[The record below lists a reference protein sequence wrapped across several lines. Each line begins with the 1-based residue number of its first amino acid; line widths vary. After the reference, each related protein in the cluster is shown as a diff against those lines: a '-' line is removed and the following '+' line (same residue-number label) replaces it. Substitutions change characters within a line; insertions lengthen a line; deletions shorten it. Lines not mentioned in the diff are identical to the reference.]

1 LLIVS
6 RVSPVQTNFNAG
18 VISRR
23 LQARADLNLYDIAV
37 AAGTGWVPLVEG
49 GLDACPGLI
58 HVAQAAGPCRLIPFE
73 YNVTQGY
80 VVEMSAGKA
89 RFYTND
95 TRIETGGGDPVE
107 LVIPYDKPAI
117 DALMWEQSYDVLYLF
132 HGAWQTQELS
142 RTAADAFDLNP
153 LELKNGPFEDR
164 NDDETVS
171 VYASAVSGDVT
182 LHAQQAG
189 EDYALFTADDV
200 GGLFQI
206 EADDFGD
213 ISSWEPGITVTLGQ
227 LLTWNERVYRVAGGS
242 GRTGTVAPIH
252 TEGVEWDGI
261 GQGQDLNNKAAGG
274 VQLEFICDRFG
285 TLRITGFTDGAHV
298 NATVIRRLPFT
309 ATNDVTY
316 TYTGGYYDGD
326 WDDYVPPENSVT
338 YQYGTWRWRF
348 GAFSNRRGWPNC
360 GVVWNERLVLAR
372 GARWFCSVAGS
383 LNDFSTYNEL
393 GEISADMAFQG
404 AIKDANGI
412 VSMVADD
419 KLLMLTASGMFALG
433 PSNTAVGIGPTNF
446 RVDRQ
451 NNEGGSAIMPVQLDG
466 LTIYIGKSKRRVIEG
481 GYAPERDKQEAIDL
495 TRYARFIGQPR
506 FTALASLKDPN
517 RLIAACRGDG
527 SLAFAAYVPSEQVLG
542 WFPRKL
548 APGLL
553 ARDCA
558 SITDPTGELNQLWVA
573 AEFGGAWHVLRMG
586 QFRQED
592 DPIDPPMVDMAFQ
605 YEGAPDD
612 SFSAPLLANQ
622 AVQVQADG
630 ALYRAV
636 QVDGAG
642 NFTLNQPAARVDVGI
657 AFDAYFTTLPGTAG
671 SDNGSALGKMRR
683 ITQLLINVL
692 NSRGLA
698 VEVQGNPA
706 RDIEQ
711 LYTDSTT
718 DQGFAPF
725 TGFVLLEDCGE
736 HDRLGQI
743 TVRRVAP
750 AAATVRAVRPML
762 DMQQS

>member
-1 LLIVS
+1 MS
-6 RVSPVQTNFNAG
+6 RVTPAQTNFNAG

-23 LQARADLNLYDIAV
+23 LQARTDLNLYDIGLAS
-37 AAGTGWVPLVEG
+37 ASGWVPLVEG

-80 VVEMSAGKA
+80 IVEMSAGKA

-95 TRIETGGGDPVE
+95 TRIETEGGDPIE

-132 HGAWQTQELS
+132 HGAYQTQELS
-142 RTAADAFDLNP
+142 RTGADTFALNP
-153 LELKNGPFEDR
+153 LVLKNGPFEDR
-164 NDDETVS
+164 NDDETIT
-171 VYASAVSGDVT
+171 VYASAVSGNVT
-182 LHAQQAG
+182 LHAQQAAAPF
-189 EDYALFTADDV
+189 DLFTADDV
-200 GGLFQI
+200 GGLFQL

-261 GQGQDLNNKAAGG
+261 GQGQDLNSKNAGG

-285 TLRITGFTDGAHV
+285 ILKITGFTDGATV
-298 NATVIRRLPFT
+298 AATVLRRLPFT
-309 ATNDVTY
+309 AAASY
-316 TYTGGYYDGD
+316 TYTGGYYDEWG
-326 WDDYVPPENSVT
+326 DYVPPETSVT
-338 YQYGTWRWRF
+338 YNYGTWRWRF

-360 GVVWNERLVLAR
+360 GVVWNERLCLAR
-372 GARWFCSVAGS
+372 GPRWFCSVAGS
-383 LNDFSTYNEL
+383 LTDFSTYNEL

-412 VSMVADD
+412 LSMSADD

-433 PSNTAVGIGPTNF
+433 PSNAAVGVGPTNF

-451 NNEGGSAIMPVQLDG
+451 NNEGGAAIMPVQLDG
-466 LTIYIGKSKRRVIEG
+466 MTIYIGKSSRRVIQG
-481 GYAPERDKQEAIDL
+481 GYTPERDKQEAIDL

-527 SLAFAAYVPSEQVLG
+527 SLAFAAYVPTEQVLG
-542 WFPRKL
+542 WMPRTL
-548 APGLL
+548 APGLS
-553 ARDCA
+553 ARDCT
-558 SITDPTGELNQLWVA
+558 SITDPTGELDQLWVA
-573 AEFGGAWHVLRMG
+573 AEFGGNWHVLRMG

-592 DPIDPPMVDMAFQ
+592 DPLDPPMVDMAFQ
-605 YEGAPDD
+605 YEGVPDD
-612 SFSAPLLANQ
+612 SFSAPLLANLT
-622 AVQVQADG
+622 VQVQADG
-630 ALYRAV
+630 ALYRAIE
-636 QVDGAG
+636 VDGAG
-642 NFTLNQPAARVDVGI
+642 NFTLAQPAARVDVGL
-657 AFDAYFTTLPGTAG
+657 AFDSFFTTLPSTAG
-671 SDNGSALGKMRR
+671 SDNGVAMGKMRR
-683 ITQLLINVL
+683 ITQLLIDVL
-692 NSRGLA
+692 NARGLA
-698 VEVQGNPA
+698 VEVQGNPP

-718 DQGFAPF
+718 DQGFAPY
-725 TGFVLLEDCGE
+725 TGFLLLEDCGQ
-736 HDRLGQI
+736 HDRFGQI

-750 AAATVRAVRPML
+750 AAATVRAVRPSVNV
-762 DMQQS
+762 QQS